1 MDTSQLFNFSLTDFG
16 FGSETTGLEYGILG
30 NMSVETNDTK
40 PSSFGLATLFPFN
53 SHSPTSS
60 PLPQPMNQAQPIQNK
75 LPEFS
80 PPVQLKRDS
89 TSSSISSKSTLNN
102 NSRRKGNNGNTP
114 EAVYNS
120 VKKPFNY
127 AEGFHYLIQYVTDR

>member
-1 MDTSQLFNFSLTDFG
+1 
-16 FGSETTGLEYGILG
+16 
-30 NMSVETNDTK
+30 MSVETNDK
-40 PSSFGLATLFPFN
+40 SSFTLSSLFPFN
-53 SHSPTSS
+53 SNSPSS
-60 PLPQPMNQAQPIQNK
+60 PLPQQINHQIQHK

-80 PPVQLKRDS
+80 PPLQLSSKRDS
-89 TSSSISSKSTLNN
+89 TSSTASSQTSNLTKSNINN
-102 NSRRKGNNGNTP
+102 SSRRKGNNGNTP